1 VSAQNAAFQDVVLS
15 TEQIQNRVRE
25 MAVQISQQ
33 LSGELDGRPLYV
45 AALLDN
51 GFMFM
56 SDLVRHMTVPVIC
69 LFMKLESRDLVEGG
83 HERRQILHTPIL
95 GTEGCDLLLVDAVLH
110 TGLTLDYLVQ
120 QLHRRGARSV
130 RTAVLIDKPEER
142 RVDLKPDYWA
152 FRVNGRYL
160 VGYGLGY
167 RDLHRNLPYVANMAA
182 P

>member
-1 VSAQNAAFQDVVLS
+1 VPAQNVVFQDVVLS

-25 MAVQISQQ
+25 MSVQISQQ
-33 LSGELDGRPLYV
+33 LSGELDGRPLHV
-45 AALLDN
+45 TAVLDN

-69 LFMKLESRDLVEGG
+69 RFLKMESRDLMEDG

-95 GTEGCDLLLVDAVLH
+95 GIEGSDLLLVDAVLH
-110 TGLTLDYLVQ
+110 TGLTLEYLIQ
-120 QLHRRGARSV
+120 QLQRKGVRSV

-152 FRVNGRYL
+152 FRVSGRFL
-160 VGYGLGY
+160 VGYGLGH
-167 RDLHRNLPYVANMAA
+167 RDLYRNLPYVANIAA